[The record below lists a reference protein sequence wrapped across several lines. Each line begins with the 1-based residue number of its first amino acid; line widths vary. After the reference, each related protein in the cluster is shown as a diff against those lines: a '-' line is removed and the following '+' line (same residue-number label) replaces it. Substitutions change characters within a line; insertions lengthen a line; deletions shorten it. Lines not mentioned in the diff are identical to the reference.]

1 MAASIKVSELR
12 VVLLG
17 NCWRQRCSVGN
28 LLLSEDIF
36 NINTESLSSTKSSAR
51 LKDKTITVINTPD
64 LLHHDFTEE
73 ELKQN
78 IQEFADAS
86 DPGPH
91 VLLLVLQPEDFTSQ
105 QQERLQKVLETFSE
119 NSFEH
124 SMVLISTDREE
135 RSMYTNKSPLG
146 KMIKKCRYRYMW
158 IKNLT
163 DEEEEV
169 KNFKLEELFSRLG
182 QIVKDNKGYN
192 LIYEVFEASSAPF
205 HTTEQEAKGRIMA
218 EVQAG
223 LTGRDPTKS
232 KVTETSHDTNLEL
245 RILLLG
251 KSDGKKKVL
260 SKFISGVKSHWI
272 SNPKVENG
280 EWRGKRLTVVKTAD
294 LFSLSVE
301 QVRREIKSCVSECR
315 PGPNVL
321 LLLVKPSDFT
331 EDNRQTLKFILTML
345 GPNAF
350 KHSILIFTHLEQK
363 TATVSKLL
371 TDCEARFYQMPEE
384 NHSDLMSKI
393 ENMVQTNQGAFVTVS
408 DDLKISLNLVLC
420 GRKGAGKT
428 SVADVILGQKTSGE
442 KSSSEC
448 IKRQG
453 ELPGLCLSIVEMP
466 SLCGSS
472 AQTAMEQCF
481 NSITLCDPDGVHAF
495 VLVLPLNPLTDEDKA
510 EFKILKNALGP
521 RVDAFTIVLFT
532 VESDP
537 SAPDYIDFVSH
548 NKDLK
553 ELCQSCG
560 GGYLIFNIKDQQ
572 QVPQI
577 LNKVQTLTKDRNVP
591 QSYTKQMFMKTQ
603 IEKITALQSN
613 SPSTG
618 TRPVSGGTQRAES
631 LRIVL
636 IGKTGSGKSSSANAI
651 LGRKEFKSH
660 LSQTSVTK
668 RCQKA
673 QGQVEGR
680 RVEVVDTPGLFDST
694 MSHHEVNEEM
704 LKCIS
709 LLAPGPHIFL
719 LVLQIGRFTPEE
731 KETLNLIK
739 KGFGKDAEKF
749 TIVLFTHG
757 DDLEDDGLS
766 LEEFIQ
772 KKCDDSCKKLIS
784 DCGNRCHV
792 FNNREKNTQVEE
804 LIKKID
810 DVVRANRGSCYS
822 SEMLQEAE
830 AAIQKE
836 TQRLLQEKEEEMKRK
851 MEEIEQKHK
860 KEMQDIQQRIDEQ
873 RDEIKK
879 DLQERDNE
887 LEELT
892 ANIKKERTQRE
903 EEQKQREEEERLR
916 KEQDRATRQEYEQK
930 LQELEVKIKT
940 ESKESFDKKLQES
953 RDRMEKERRAW
964 EEDRKQWWVNRDR
977 LDDLRR
983 RDEHAKLEKL
993 EQEYKDKLET
1003 YRIKKE
1009 EEDQNRHEQEE
1020 KKRKELQERH
1030 DKEVEEM
1037 RKTYEEEARKKAE
1050 EFNDFKR
1057 KKETDFAALIDK
1069 HLQEVKNLKEEI
1081 KRGQDEFK
1089 SLQQLASHKETT
1101 LKSDME
1107 EQLKKHKNEM
1117 IDVAIV
1123 VLEEKKENSKKIR
1136 KARKKHEQELMKCKK
1151 DIEKFQQKEKEEIKE
1166 LKTKHLQEMSDLD
1179 TDTQDT
1185 EEQLRQL
1192 KCDMLRQQQQEL
1204 EERMEEVKQK
1214 HADEMNTLTQTL
1226 LRKHEEKQNK
1236 QIIELEKKQK
1246 QQMDELVKKA
1256 GGKESAKEV
1265 EQLRMKHQQ
1274 EMNDIKKKILPEE
1287 ERCSIS

>member
-1 MAASIKVSELR
+1 VSELR

-17 NCWRQRCSVGN
+17 NSWTQRCLVESLLLRKDTFNDSTESKHSTKVDAPVGN
-28 LLLSEDIF
+28 
-36 NINTESLSSTKSSAR
+36 K
-51 LKDKTITVINTPD
+51 KITVINTPD
-64 LLHHDFTEE
+64 LLHRDFTEE

-105 QQERLQKVLETFSE
+105 QQEMLQKVLETFSE

-135 RSMYTNKSPLG
+135 RSMYTNNSPLG

-169 KNFKLEELFSRLG
+169 KNFQLAELFSRLS
-182 QIVKDNKGYN
+182 QIVKENKGYN
-192 LIYEVFEASSAPF
+192 LIYESPRELKCFS
-205 HTTEQEAKGRIMA
+205 
-218 EVQAG
+218 
-223 LTGRDPTKS
+223 PT
-232 KVTETSHDTNLEL
+232 DLEL

-251 KSDGKKKVL
+251 KSDDKKKVL
-260 SKFISGVKSHWI
+260 SKFISGVKSNKK
-272 SNPKVENG
+272 SSKVENG
-280 EWRGKRLTVVKTAD
+280 EWRGKRLTVVKTGNI
-294 LFSLSVE
+294 FSLSEE
-301 QVRREIKSCVSECR
+301 QVRQEIKSCVSECR

-350 KHSILIFTHLEQK
+350 KHSILIFTHLEQP
-363 TATVSKLL
+363 TEAANVLL
-371 TDCEARFYQMPEE
+371 KDCEARFYQM
-384 NHSDLMSKI
+384 NDKNLQGLMEVI
-393 ENMVQTNQGAFVTVS
+393 ENMVQSNKGSFVTH
-408 DDLKISLNLVLC
+408 DFTEEIKISLNIVLC

-428 SVADVILGQKTSGE
+428 SVADVILRQKTSGE

-466 SLCGSS
+466 SLCVSS

-510 EFKILKNALGP
+510 EFKILQNILGP

-537 SAPDYIDFVSH
+537 SAPAHTDFVSQS
-548 NKDLK
+548 KDLK

-560 GGYLIFNIKDQQ
+560 GRYLIFNIKDQQ
-572 QVPQI
+572 QGPQI

-591 QSYTKQMFMKTQ
+591 QSYTKQMFVQTQ

-618 TRPVSGGTQRAES
+618 TRPASGGTQPAES

-636 IGKTGSGKSSSANAI
+636 IGKTGSGKSSSGNAI
-651 LGRKEFKSH
+651 LGQSEFKSD

-668 RCQKA
+668 LCQKA

-739 KGFGKDAEKF
+739 KAFGKDAEKF

-757 DDLEDDGLS
+757 DDLEDYGLS

-792 FNNREKNTQVEE
+792 FNNKEKNTERKCIQVRD

-810 DVVRANRGSCYS
+810 DVVRANGGGCYTN
-822 SEMLQEAE
+822 EMLQEAE

-851 MEEIEQKHK
+851 IEEMEQKHE
-860 KEMQDIQQRIDEQ
+860 KEMQEMQNRMEEQ
-873 RDEIKK
+873 RDKIKK
-879 DLQERDNE
+879 ELQERDDE
-887 LEELT
+887 LKELT
-892 ANIKKERTQRE
+892 ANIKRERTQRE
-903 EEQKQREEEERLR
+903 EEQNQREEEDRQK
-916 KEQDRATRQEYEQK
+916 KEQDRVRRQEYEQK
-930 LQELEVKIKT
+930 YQELEVEYKKN
-940 ESKESFDKKLQES
+940 FDKKLQE
-953 RDRMEKERRAW
+953 RQDQMGKEREAW
-964 EEDRKQWWVNRDR
+964 EEERRQWWDNRYKQDEI
-977 LDDLRR
+977 RR
-983 RDEHAKLEKL
+983 QEEHTRLEKL
-993 EQEYKDKLET
+993 EQEYKDKLEM
-1003 YRIKKE
+1003 YRMKKE
-1009 EEDQNRHEQEE
+1009 EEEQNRREQEE

-1057 KKETDFAALIDK
+1057 KKDIDFAALI
-1069 HLQEVKNLKEEI
+1069 QEVTGLKEEI
-1081 KRGQDEFK
+1081 KQGQDEYK
-1089 SLQQLASHKETT
+1089 SFQQLASHKETT
-1101 LKSDME
+1101 LKSAME

-1117 IDVAIV
+1117 IDLAIV
-1123 VLEEKKENSKKIR
+1123 VLKEKKKNTNKIR
-1136 KARKKHEQELMKCKK
+1136 
-1151 DIEKFQQKEKEEIKE
+1151 
-1166 LKTKHLQEMSDLD
+1166 
-1179 TDTQDT
+1179 
-1185 EEQLRQL
+1185 
-1192 KCDMLRQQQQEL
+1192 
-1204 EERMEEVKQK
+1204 
-1214 HADEMNTLTQTL
+1214 
-1226 LRKHEEKQNK
+1226 
-1236 QIIELEKKQK
+1236 
-1246 QQMDELVKKA
+1246 
-1256 GGKESAKEV
+1256 
-1265 EQLRMKHQQ
+1265 
-1274 EMNDIKKKILPEE
+1274 
-1287 ERCSIS
+1287 